1 MDGRFGWN
9 CDTPCIK
16 GFYGHLCSKSCE
28 CTANSCDS
36 VKGCH
41 TSGLFSKSST
51 LDVNNLSYA
60 DKRLQTKSDKRVC
73 FVLTACTQ
81 GLLRQNLLN
90 TSFHM

>member
-28 CTANSCDS
+28 CTANSCDP

-51 LDVNNLSYA
+51 FEVKNLSYA
-60 DKRLQTKSDKRVC
+60 DKRLQTKSDKWIC

-81 GLLRQNLLN
+81 GHLR
-90 TSFHM
+90 